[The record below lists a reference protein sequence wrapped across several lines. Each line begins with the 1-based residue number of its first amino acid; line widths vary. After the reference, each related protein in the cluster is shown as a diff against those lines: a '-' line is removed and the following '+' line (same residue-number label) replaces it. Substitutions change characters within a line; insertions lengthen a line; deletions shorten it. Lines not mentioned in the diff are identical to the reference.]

1 MSARRL
7 PLWCGIAGTSLFT
20 LIWLV
25 EGMIRPG
32 YDPMRSWISELA
44 LSGRGWI
51 QIAGFLI
58 GGALITVFGRGL
70 RAVFTDGPAATWGPR
85 VVTAAGAAL
94 FAAGL
99 FVIDPGTYRPP
110 GTVAGTTWHGI
121 LHDIAGPFMFLSVAA
136 AAVIYSRRLAR
147 WYGLA
152 TCGLTITFWLT
163 AGVLNGLDHAGVWS
177 PAPAGLFQ
185 RLSVLTGFAY
195 LAYLACRA
203 LAASEAAASA
213 HPAPDGETAG
223 EETADDGRQPAR
235 RRARR

>member
-1 MSARRL
+1 MDARRSS
-7 PLWCGIAGTSLFT
+7 LWSGIAGTSLFT

-25 EGMIRPG
+25 EGAIRPG

-58 GGALITVFGRGL
+58 GGVLITVFGRGL
-70 RAVFTDGPAATWGPR
+70 RAVFADGPAATWGPR
-85 VVTAAGAAL
+85 VVTTAGVAL

-121 LHDIAGPFMFLSVAA
+121 LHDIAGPVMVLSVAA
-136 AAVIYSRRLAR
+136 AAVIYSRRFAR

-152 TCGLTITFWLT
+152 TGGLVVALWLV
-163 AGVLNGLDHAGVWS
+163 AGMLNGLDHAGVWS

-203 LAASEAAASA
+203 LAASETAASVA
-213 HPAPDGETAG
+213 YPATGG
-223 EETADDGRQPAR
+223 EETTGGAVTR
-235 RRARR
+235 

>member
-1 MSARRL
+1 MDARRWS
-7 PLWCGIAGTSLFT
+7 LWCGIAGTSLFT

-25 EGMIRPG
+25 EGVIRPG
-32 YDPMRSWISELA
+32 YDPIRSWISELA

-51 QIAGFLI
+51 QIAGFLVS
-58 GGALITVFGRGL
+58 GALIAVFGRGL
-70 RAVFTDGPAATWGPR
+70 RAVFTGGPAATWGPR
-85 VVTAAGAAL
+85 VVTTAGVAL

-121 LHDIAGPFMFLSVAA
+121 LHDIAGPVMFLSVAA
-136 AAVIYSRRLAR
+136 AAVIYSRRFAR

-152 TCGLTITFWLT
+152 TGGLMIALWFA
-163 AGVLNGLDHAGVWS
+163 AGVLNGLDHAGLWS

-195 LAYLACRA
+195 LAYLAYLAHRA
-203 LAASEAAASA
+203 LAASAPTASA
-213 HPAPDGETAG
+213 AYPATGG
-223 EETADDGRQPAR
+223 EETGEAMTR
-235 RRARR
+235 

>member
-1 MSARRL
+1 MDARRL
-7 PLWCGIAGTSLFT
+7 PLWSGIAGTLLFT

-25 EGMIRPG
+25 EGGIRPG

-70 RAVFTDGPAATWGPR
+70 RAAFTDGPAAIWGPR
-85 VVTAAGAAL
+85 AVTAAGLAL

-110 GTVAGTTWHGI
+110 GTVAGTTWHGV
-121 LHDIAGPFMFLSVAA
+121 LHDIAGPVMFLSVAA
-136 AAVIYSRRLAR
+136 AAVIYSRRFAR
-147 WYGLA
+147 LYGLV
-152 TCGLTITFWLT
+152 TGGLMIALWLA

-203 LAASEAAASA
+203 LAASAPAASA
-213 HPAPDGETAG
+213 AYPATGD
-223 EETADDGRQPAR
+223 EETTGGAVTR
-235 RRARR
+235 